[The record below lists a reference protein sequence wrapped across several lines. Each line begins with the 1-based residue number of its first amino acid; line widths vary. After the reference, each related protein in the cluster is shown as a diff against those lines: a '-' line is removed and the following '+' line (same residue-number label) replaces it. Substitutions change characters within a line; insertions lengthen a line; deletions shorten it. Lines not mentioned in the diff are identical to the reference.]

1 MQRFLMG
8 LLALVLAGCSARAG
22 SIADVAPHVEVGL
35 KQACDKGD
43 TKACVDYQNMLAA
56 CNGQSIN
63 EAFTCRALEK
73 ANADKAVP

>member
-1 MQRFLMG
+1 MRIAI
-8 LLALVLAGCSARAG
+8 LLLNFALFGCSARTG

-63 EAFTCRALEK
+63 EALTCRSLEK
-73 ANADKAVP
+73 QNADKAVY